1 MSRKSHGVRPPVTL
15 DDMLM
20 AAEAQHTET
29 AHTFLARGP
38 AVPPTEER
46 QGPTF
51 DVYWTVAGMRLEC
64 LKLAKDMHTDRSV
77 ESVAARAEKMYNY
90 IVSGAVPEA

>member
-1 MSRKSHGVRPPVTL
+1 MPRK
-15 DDMLM
+15 
-20 AAEAQHTET
+20 
-29 AHTFLARGP
+29 
-38 AVPPTEER
+38 VPPRKFADSLLADVPAIPFTKER

-51 DVYWTVAGMRLEC
+51 DVYWTMAGMRLEC

-90 IVSGAVPEA
+90 IVSGTVPEA